1 MHQNFVCYPHSNAI
15 KKRNYVPWRILEK
28 AADNTYIMCR
38 TVDSR
43 PQYMPLYIHSFRLLA
58 PRKLLEAQLFNMQY
72 RCYEDIAFVPDRLR
86 WCRHSMG
93 YMQSEVA
100 EMLGISRAVYIDLEC
115 GVTQHLPDGVAEKLS
130 QLYNLPVTDFLDE
143 FNRFLYDGQAQ
154 RIRAYRESL
163 GLGRKPFA
171 RYTGIPLS
179 SLRGW
184 EDGKKVISI
193 KCWERYF
200 KGRA

>member
-1 MHQNFVCYPHSNAI
+1 
-15 KKRNYVPWRILEK
+15 
-28 AADNTYIMCR
+28 MCR
-38 TVDSR
+38 TVDAR

-93 YMQSEVA
+93 FMQSEVA

-171 RYTGIPLS
+171 RYTCIPLS

-193 KCWERYF
+193 KSWEQYF